1 MKFKVL
7 CGCAVFLFAVA
18 TGSAQTKIT
27 LSGKC
32 DKPTILQSVPVGDM
46 DGHAFVLDQ
55 GKCATMGEV
64 GGAKSKEG
72 MYSERG
78 EMRGTHAKV
87 WGFFLESYDS
97 GDKIF
102 YTYQSTGTMTTGG
115 GVSKSTNSWQM
126 VGGTGKMK
134 GIKGSGTCES
144 TGNANG
150 DGGDEFTCTG
160 TYTLATAAP
169 AM

>member
-7 CGCAVFLFAVA
+7 GGCALFLFSVA
-18 TGSAQTKIT
+18 SGSAQTKVT
-27 LSGKC
+27 STGKC
-32 DKPTILQSVPVGDM
+32 DKPTVMQSVPLGDT

-55 GKCATMGEV
+55 GKCATTGEV
-64 GGAKSKEG
+64 AGAQSKEG
-72 MYSERG
+72 LYSEHG

-87 WGFFLESYDS
+87 WGFYVETYDS

-102 YTYQSTGTMTTGG
+102 YTYQSTGTMKTDGN
-115 GVSKSTNSWQM
+115 VLKATNTWQM

-134 GIKGSGTCES
+134 GIKGSGTCAS
-144 TGNANG
+144 TGND
-150 DGGDEFTCTG
+150 DGTDSYTCTG